1 MPKSSPILIL
11 TVWAAVIVLSICE
24 APARDLGQW
33 DGVDALHRTVLNMM
47 PFCGSSC
54 IVMPGLPEKI
64 VGFPFRSGN
73 GLLPVHGRLRL
84 LASSAADTRAM
95 AVGFHSRGELP
106 AFDDIDHLVLAR
118 LTLKGALLN
127 RVHPAQV
134 E

>member
-1 MPKSSPILIL
+1 VACIAHK
-11 TVWAAVIVLSICE
+11 ANR
-24 APARDLGQW
+24 ARLRRFWLGSLWQW
-33 DGVDALHRTVLNMM
+33 LGR
-47 PFCGSSC
+47 
-54 IVMPGLPEKI
+54 
-64 VGFPFRSGN
+64 
-73 GLLPVHGRLRL
+73 LPVHARQRL
-84 LASSAADTRAM
+84 LASSAADIRAM